1 MAARAECAWRMSHL
15 HIRDVREFG
24 KSTNEQRTRDV
35 SKYGEST
42 NERTC

>member
-24 KSTNEQRTRDV
+24 KSTNERTRDV